1 MKIGKTVNSI
11 RNLHLSMRA
20 KLSLSLL
27 SIAAILL
34 ISCII
39 SYIEYSIMTNY
50 VSGLVAEDINSINE
64 ARKLADM
71 SNSYNLQMLAVIGDD
86 TSASLPDFDDEYFL
100 SHCELLRGSLASE
113 DVRSQA
119 DSVMYS
125 YSAYMLTSLE
135 ADNVLM
141 SDFIDSRSWYFERLQ
156 PRFQRLQLDIDKLS
170 NAIFADLK
178 ANSATFER
186 GFYRS
191 AIPGLVA
198 VGVGILLVF
207 MLLFFVNAYY
217 VTPLNRMLDA
227 MNSYRNNDKK
237 YTYKFEGD
245 DELLELNSG
254 IADLASEN
262 QDLRRRITTL
272 RSREQ

>member
-39 SYIEYSIMTNY
+39 SYVEYSIMTNY

-156 PRFQRLQLDIDKLS
+156 PRFQRLQSDIDKLS

>member
-1 MKIGKTVNSI
+1 MNIRKSADRI
-11 RNLHLSMRA
+11 RNPHLSMRA
-20 KLSLSLL
+20 KLTLSLM

-39 SYIEYSIMTNY
+39 SYIEYSSMTNY
-50 VSGLVAEDINSINE
+50 VSGLVADDINSINE

-86 TSASLPDFDDEYFL
+86 TSASLPDFDDNYFL

-113 DVRSQA
+113 DVRSRA

-156 PRFQRLQLDIDKLS
+156 PRFQRLQKDIDNLS

-207 MLLFFVNAYY
+207 MLMFFVNAYY

-227 MNSYRNNDKK
+227 LNSYRSNDKK

-245 DELLELNSG
+245 DELQELNTG
-254 IADLASEN
+254 IAEISSEN
-262 QDLRRRITTL
+262 QDLRRRITAL
-272 RSREQ
+272 RNREQ

>member
-20 KLSLSLL
+20 ELSLSLL

-156 PRFQRLQLDIDKLS
+156 PRFQRLQSDIDKLS

>member
-1 MKIGKTVNSI
+1 MKKSAGKI
-11 RNLHLSMRA
+11 RNFHLSMRM
-20 KLSLSLL
+20 KLTLSLM

-39 SYIEYSIMTNY
+39 SYLEYSSMTNY
-50 VSGLVAEDINSINE
+50 VSGLVADDISSINE

-71 SNSYNLQMLAVIGDD
+71 SNSYNLQILASIGDD
-86 TSASLPDFDDEYFL
+86 TSAELPDFDDEYFL
-100 SHCELLRGSLASE
+100 SHCDQLRTSLSSE
-113 DVRSQA
+113 DVRSRA
-119 DSVMYS
+119 DSVMYA
-125 YSAYMLTSLE
+125 YSSYMLTSLE
-135 ADNVLM
+135 AENVLM
-141 SDFIDSRSWYFERLQ
+141 SDFIDSRSWFFERLQ
-156 PRFQRLQLDIDKLS
+156 PRFERLQAEIDKLS
-170 NAIFADLK
+170 NAIHEDLK

-217 VTPLNRMLDA
+217 VNPLYKMLDA
-227 MNSYRNNDKK
+227 LNGYRSHDKK

-245 DELLELNSG
+245 DELSELNTA
-254 IADLASEN
+254 IADIATEN
-262 QDLRRRITTL
+262 QDLRRRISAL
-272 RSREQ
+272 RGREQ

>member
-156 PRFQRLQLDIDKLS
+156 PRFQRLQSDIDKLS

>member
-1 MKIGKTVNSI
+1 MKNSKRAGRVRNI
-11 RNLHLSMRA
+11 RLSMRM
-20 KLSLSLL
+20 KLTLSLM

-39 SYIEYSIMTNY
+39 SYIEYSSMTNY
-50 VSGLVAEDINSINE
+50 VSGLVADDISSINE

-71 SNSYNLQMLAVIGDD
+71 SNSYNLQMLAIIGED
-86 TSASLPDFDDEYFL
+86 TSAELPDFDDNYFL
-100 SHCELLRGSLASE
+100 SHCDQLRTSLSSE
-113 DVRSQA
+113 EVRNLA
-119 DSVMYS
+119 DSVMYA

-141 SDFIDSRSWYFERLQ
+141 SDFIDSRSWFFERLQ
-156 PRFQRLQLDIDKLS
+156 PRFERLQSEIDKLS
-170 NAIFADLK
+170 TAIYEDLK

-191 AIPGLVA
+191 AVPGLVA

-207 MLLFFVNAYY
+207 MFLFFVNAYY
-217 VTPLNRMLDA
+217 VNPLYRMLDA
-227 MNSYRNNDKK
+227 LNGYRRSDKK

-245 DELLELNSG
+245 DELAELNTG
-254 IADLASEN
+254 IADIATEN
-262 QDLRRRITTL
+262 QDLRRRISAM
-272 RSREQ
+272 RAKE

>member
-11 RNLHLSMRA
+11 RNMHLSMRA

-39 SYIEYSIMTNY
+39 SYVEYSIMTNY

-156 PRFQRLQLDIDKLS
+156 PRFQRLQSDIDKLS

>member
-1 MKIGKTVNSI
+1 MINSKRAGKFSTF
-11 RNLHLSMRA
+11 RLSMRM
-20 KLSLSLL
+20 KLTLSLM

-39 SYIEYSIMTNY
+39 SYIEYSSMTNY
-50 VSGLVAEDINSINE
+50 VSGLVADDISSINE

-71 SNSYNLQMLAVIGDD
+71 SNSYNLKMLAIIGDD
-86 TSASLPDFDDEYFL
+86 TSAELPDFDDEYFL
-100 SHCELLRGSLASE
+100 SHCDLLRTSLSSE
-113 DVRSQA
+113 EVRNRA
-119 DSVMYS
+119 DSVMYA
-125 YSAYMLTSLE
+125 YSSYMLTSLE

-141 SDFIDSRSWYFERLQ
+141 SDFIDSRSWFFERLQ
-156 PRFQRLQLDIDKLS
+156 PRFERLQAEIDKLS
-170 NAIFADLK
+170 NAIHEDLK

-207 MLLFFVNAYY
+207 MLMFFVNAYY
-217 VTPLNRMLDA
+217 VGPLYKMLDA
-227 MNSYRNNDKK
+227 LNGYRSNDKR

-245 DELLELNSG
+245 DELVELNSG
-254 IADLASEN
+254 IADIANEN
-262 QDLRRRITTL
+262 QDLRRRISAM
-272 RSREQ
+272 RGKE

>member
-1 MKIGKTVNSI
+1 MKIGKVVDRI

-20 KLSLSLL
+20 KLTLSLM

-50 VSGLVAEDINSINE
+50 VSGLVADDINSINE

-71 SNSYNLQMLAVIGDD
+71 SNSYNLRMLAVIGDD
-86 TSASLPDFDDEYFL
+86 TSANLPDFDDEYFL

-113 DVRSQA
+113 DVRNQA

-156 PRFQRLQLDIDKLS
+156 PRFQRLQKDIDNLS

-207 MLLFFVNAYY
+207 MLMFFVNAYY

-227 MNSYRNNDKK
+227 LDSYRKNDKK

-245 DELLELNSG
+245 DELLELNTG
-254 IADLASEN
+254 IADVTSEN
-262 QDLRRRITTL
+262 QDLRRRISTL

>member
-1 MKIGKTVNSI
+1 MKIGKTINSI

-39 SYIEYSIMTNY
+39 SYVEYSIMTNY

-113 DVRSQA
+113 DVRNQA

-156 PRFQRLQLDIDKLS
+156 PRFQRLQSDIDKLS

>member
-1 MKIGKTVNSI
+1 MNIRKSADKI
-11 RNLHLSMRA
+11 RNPHLSMRA
-20 KLSLSLL
+20 KLTLSLM

-39 SYIEYSIMTNY
+39 SYIEYSSMTNY
-50 VSGLVAEDINSINE
+50 VSGLVADDISSINE

-71 SNSYNLQMLAVIGDD
+71 SNSYNLQMLAVIGDE
-86 TSASLPDFDDEYFL
+86 TSTSLPDFDDNYFL
-100 SHCELLRGSLASE
+100 SHCDLLRTSLASE
-113 DVRSQA
+113 DVRNQA
-119 DSVMYS
+119 DSVMYA

-156 PRFQRLQLDIDKLS
+156 PRFQRLQNDIDKLS
-170 NAIFADLK
+170 NAIYADLT

-207 MLLFFVNAYY
+207 MLMFFINAYY
-217 VTPLNRMLDA
+217 VTPLTKMLDA
-227 MNSYRNNDKK
+227 LNTYRSNDKK
-237 YTYKFEGD
+237 YTYTFEGD
-245 DELLELNSG
+245 DELRELNDG
-254 IADLASEN
+254 IADVTSEN
-262 QDLRRRITTL
+262 QDLRRRITAL
-272 RSREQ
+272 RNKEQ

>member
-156 PRFQRLQLDIDKLS
+156 PRFQRLQSDIDKLS

-272 RSREQ
+272 RSKEQ

>member
-1 MKIGKTVNSI
+1 MNIRKSADRI
-11 RNLHLSMRA
+11 RNPHLSMRA
-20 KLSLSLL
+20 KLTLSLM

-39 SYIEYSIMTNY
+39 SYIEYSSMTNY
-50 VSGLVAEDINSINE
+50 VSGLVADDINSINE

-86 TSASLPDFDDEYFL
+86 TSASLPDFDDNYFL

-113 DVRSQA
+113 EVRSRA

-156 PRFQRLQLDIDKLS
+156 PRFQRLQKDIDNLS

-207 MLLFFVNAYY
+207 MLMFFVNAYY

-227 MNSYRNNDKK
+227 LNSYRSNDKK

-245 DELLELNSG
+245 DELQELNTG
-254 IADLASEN
+254 IAEISSEN
-262 QDLRRRITTL
+262 QDLRRRITAL
-272 RSREQ
+272 RNREQ

>member
-39 SYIEYSIMTNY
+39 SYVEYSIMTNY

-113 DVRSQA
+113 DVRNQA

-156 PRFQRLQLDIDKLS
+156 PRFQRLQSDIDKLS

>member
-39 SYIEYSIMTNY
+39 SYVEYSIMTNY

-64 ARKLADM
+64 ARKLADL

-113 DVRSQA
+113 DVRNQA

-156 PRFQRLQLDIDKLS
+156 PRFQRLQSDIDKLS